1 MDSTGARVVAQH
13 VRLLPAALASRWMWV
28 LVPAIPF
35 LIQLPANVREKA
47 KEDDPQDSW
56 KKLVALDWP
65 SSSSCDHVG
74 SEPMGAKALCLTLSP
89 LLIIVIYFSYISF
102 FKKGTEEQLYR
113 SE

>member
-1 MDSTGARVVAQH
+1 
-13 VRLLPAALASRWMWV
+13 MWV

-74 SEPMGAKALCLTLSP
+74 SEAMGAKALCLTLCTSTYHSHP
-89 LLIIVIYFSYISF
+89 LFIYIF
-102 FKKGTEEQLYR
+102 F
-113 SE
+113 